1 VLSGDQDRGEWID
14 FVGTMRG
21 YITQGFL
28 GFVFPHRSLVL
39 FVEGSCSILH
49 V

>member
-21 YITQGFL
+21 YITQGLL
-28 GFVFPHRSLVL
+28 GFVFPTPKSG
-39 FVEGSCSILH
+39 EGSCSILH
-49 V
+49 A